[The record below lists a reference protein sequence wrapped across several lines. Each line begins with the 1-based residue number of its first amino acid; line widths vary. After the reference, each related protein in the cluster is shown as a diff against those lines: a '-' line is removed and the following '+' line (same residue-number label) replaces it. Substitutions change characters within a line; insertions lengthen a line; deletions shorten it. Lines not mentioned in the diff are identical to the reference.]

1 MAAVFNLSFL
11 GNVLLFYRIPQFINY
26 SACCVSLVTN
36 KMTEEGP
43 IGRLKCNLEQCI
55 CLICLHVYVYGSI
68 ITQHSRLS
76 PYSIIDIT

>member
-11 GNVLLFYRIPQFINY
+11 GNVLLFYRIPQFIKY

-43 IGRLKCNLEQCI
+43 IRRLKRNLKQCI
-55 CLICLHVYVYGSI
+55 GLLCLQVHMYTDPLLHN
-68 ITQHSRLS
+68 TL
-76 PYSIIDIT
+76 D

>member
-1 MAAVFNLSFL
+1 
-11 GNVLLFYRIPQFINY
+11 
-26 SACCVSLVTN
+26 
-36 KMTEEGP
+36 MTEEGP

-55 CLICLHVYVYGSI
+55 GLLCLHVYVYGSI